1 MFRARHQLGSCTAI
15 VTGFA
20 ILATA
25 SSAYAQETLS
35 LDPVFQCQELQND
48 AERLA
53 CFDATV
59 TSLRSDSSQI
69 VVIRRSEVE
78 AVERDSFGLE
88 LPSLPRLSLSL
99 FSSRDN
105 QLETGS
111 EQVNSGQASASASA
125 SASPTSSPAAQAEPP
140 ESGVEVLR
148 REDDGQI
155 NEISL
160 PIARIE
166 RRGFDTIHIHTTNG
180 QVWEITD
187 RVGNRPIR
195 ARDDSVMVVRRASL
209 GSYLMQIDGRDR
221 SYRVQRIR

>member
-1 MFRARHQLGSCTAI
+1 MFRAFDRLGPSLA
-15 VTGFA
+15 VLASLAALAATGS
-20 ILATA
+20 A
-25 SSAYAQETLS
+25 SAQENPS

-53 CFDATV
+53 CFDAAV
-59 TSLRSDSSQI
+59 SSLRAESNEI

-99 FSSRDN
+99 FSTRDN

-111 EQVNSGQASASASA
+111 GQSGSAQASGSTDQGAR
-125 SASPTSSPAAQAEPP
+125 TAQAAPSEQ
-140 ESGVEVLR
+140 SGVEVLR

-160 PIARIE
+160 PIDRVE

-195 ARDDSVMVVRRASL
+195 VRDDSVMVVRRASL

>member
-1 MFRARHQLGSCTAI
+1 MFRAFDRLGPSLA
-15 VTGFA
+15 VLASLAALAATGS
-20 ILATA
+20 A
-25 SSAYAQETLS
+25 SAQENPS

-53 CFDATV
+53 CFDAAV
-59 TSLRSDSSQI
+59 SSLRAESNEI

-99 FSSRDN
+99 FSTRDN

-111 EQVNSGQASASASA
+111 GQSGSAQESGSTDQGAR
-125 SASPTSSPAAQAEPP
+125 TAQAAPSEQ
-140 ESGVEVLR
+140 SGVEVLR

-160 PIARIE
+160 PIDRVE

-180 QVWEITD
+180 QFWEITD

-195 ARDDSVMVVRRASL
+195 VRDDSVMVVRRASL

>member
-1 MFRARHQLGSCTAI
+1 M
-15 VTGFA
+15 
-20 ILATA
+20 
-25 SSAYAQETLS
+25 
-35 LDPVFQCQELQND
+35 
-48 AERLA
+48 
-53 CFDATV
+53 
-59 TSLRSDSSQI
+59 
-69 VVIRRSEVE
+69 VIRRSEVE

-99 FSSRDN
+99 FSTRDN

-111 EQVNSGQASASASA
+111 GQSGSIQASGSTDQGAR
-125 SASPTSSPAAQAEPP
+125 TAQAAPSEQ
-140 ESGVEVLR
+140 SGVEVLR

-160 PIARIE
+160 PIDRVE

-195 ARDDSVMVVRRASL
+195 VRDDSVMVVRRASL

>member
-1 MFRARHQLGSCTAI
+1 MFRAFDRLGPSLA
-15 VTGFA
+15 VLASLAALAATGS
-20 ILATA
+20 A
-25 SSAYAQETLS
+25 SAQENPS

-53 CFDATV
+53 CFDAAV
-59 TSLRSDSSQI
+59 SSLRAESNEI

-99 FSSRDN
+99 FSTRDN

-111 EQVNSGQASASASA
+111 GQSGSAQESGSTDQGARTA
-125 SASPTSSPAAQAEPP
+125 PAAPSEQ
-140 ESGVEVLR
+140 SGVEVLR

-160 PIARIE
+160 PIDRVE

-195 ARDDSVMVVRRASL
+195 VRDDSVMVVRRASL

>member
-1 MFRARHQLGSCTAI
+1 MFRAFDRLGPSLA
-15 VTGFA
+15 VLA
-20 ILATA
+20 SLAALATTGSA
-25 SSAYAQETLS
+25 SAQENPS

-53 CFDATV
+53 CFDAAV
-59 TSLRSDSSQI
+59 SSLRAESNEI

-99 FSSRDN
+99 FSTRDN

-111 EQVNSGQASASASA
+111 GQSGSAQASGSTDQGAR
-125 SASPTSSPAAQAEPP
+125 TAQAAPSEQ
-140 ESGVEVLR
+140 SGVEVLR

-160 PIARIE
+160 PIDRVE

-195 ARDDSVMVVRRASL
+195 VRDDSVMVVRRASL

>member
-1 MFRARHQLGSCTAI
+1 
-15 VTGFA
+15 
-20 ILATA
+20 
-25 SSAYAQETLS
+25 
-35 LDPVFQCQELQND
+35 
-48 AERLA
+48 
-53 CFDATV
+53 
-59 TSLRSDSSQI
+59 
-69 VVIRRSEVE
+69 
-78 AVERDSFGLE
+78 VERDSFGLE

-99 FSSRDN
+99 FSTRDN

-111 EQVNSGQASASASA
+111 GQSGSAQESGSTDQGAR
-125 SASPTSSPAAQAEPP
+125 TAQAAPSEQ
-140 ESGVEVLR
+140 SGVEVLR

-160 PIARIE
+160 PIDRVE

-195 ARDDSVMVVRRASL
+195 VRDDSVMVVRRASL

>member
-1 MFRARHQLGSCTAI
+1 MFRAFDRLGPSLA
-15 VTGFA
+15 VLA
-20 ILATA
+20 SLAALATPGSA
-25 SSAYAQETLS
+25 SAQENPS

-53 CFDATV
+53 CFDAAV
-59 TSLRSDSSQI
+59 SSLRAESNEI

-99 FSSRDN
+99 FSTRDN

-111 EQVNSGQASASASA
+111 GQSGSAQESGSTDQGAR
-125 SASPTSSPAAQAEPP
+125 TAQAAPSEQ
-140 ESGVEVLR
+140 SGVEVLR

-160 PIARIE
+160 PIDRVE

-195 ARDDSVMVVRRASL
+195 VRDDSVMVVRRASL

>member
-1 MFRARHQLGSCTAI
+1 MFRAFDRLGPSLA
-15 VTGFA
+15 VLASLAALAATGS
-20 ILATA
+20 A
-25 SSAYAQETLS
+25 SAQENPS

-53 CFDATV
+53 CFDAAV
-59 TSLRSDSSQI
+59 SSLRAESNEI

-99 FSSRDN
+99 FSTRDN

-111 EQVNSGQASASASA
+111 GQSGSIQASGSTDQGAR
-125 SASPTSSPAAQAEPP
+125 TAQAAPSEQ
-140 ESGVEVLR
+140 SGVEVLR

-160 PIARIE
+160 PIDRVE

-195 ARDDSVMVVRRASL
+195 VRDDSVMVVRRASL
-209 GSYLMQIDGRDR
+209 GSYLMQIDDRDR